1 VSSVP
6 HPALSLLRPSFLE
19 GAAGLVDTH
28 AHLDDRQF
36 NDDREDA
43 IQRSFAAGVRCIITI
58 GTDLDSSRAAVALA
72 RQHASVYAAVGVHPH
87 DATRVGPGTLERLL
101 QYAQDDRVV
110 AVGETGL
117 DFYRNLS
124 PHDRQKEVFIAHL
137 ELARR
142 VDKPVIIHDR
152 DAHAETMAI
161 LREKGWNWPGVLHC
175 FSGDREMAL
184 EAIEMGFYISFAGP
198 VTFPNAH
205 RLQELARELPLERI
219 LVETDSPYLAPQPRR
234 GQRNEPANVRWV
246 AAKIAAL
253 REISLEQVAEIT
265 TENARQLFGL
275 NCNVGQF
282 DKLPHRPV
290 GEDQPV
296 G

>member
-1 VSSVP
+1 MI
-6 HPALSLLRPSFLE
+6 PAARPTLR
-19 GAAGLVDTH
+19 AGLIDTH

-36 NDDREDA
+36 DHDREGA
-43 IQRSFAAGVRCIITI
+43 IQRSQAAGVRRIITV
-58 GTDLDSSRAAVALA
+58 GTDVDSSRAAVALA
-72 RQHASVYAAVGVHPH
+72 RQHPAIYAAVGVHPH
-87 DATRVGPGTLERLL
+87 DAARVGSDTLQRLL
-101 QYAQDDRVV
+101 EYARDDRVV

-137 ELARR
+137 ELARHIN
-142 VDKPVIIHDR
+142 KPVIIHDR
-152 DAHAETMAI
+152 DAHAETMAV
-161 LREKGWNWPGVLHC
+161 LREEGWNRPGVLHC
-175 FSGDREMAL
+175 FSGDRAMAL

-198 VTFPNAH
+198 VTFANAH

-219 LVETDSPYLAPQPRR
+219 LVETDCPYLAPQPYR
-234 GQRNEPANVRWV
+234 GQRNEPANVYRV
-246 AAKIAAL
+246 AARIAEL
-253 REISLEQVAEIT
+253 REVSLEQVAEAT

-275 NCNVGQF
+275 SADQGQL
-282 DKLPHRPV
+282 DTSPGPPP